1 MQGSTVMLQCWWRER
16 EREREVGRDVFPLQS
31 SAVAQ
36 CPVLVTMLHFTSY
49 QIISLFSPV
58 RNQPGG
64 PNSVAAF
71 RPEEWGH
78 KTWMDS
84 RGGGGGVISK

>member
-1 MQGSTVMLQCWWRER
+1 MFGGER
-16 EREREVGRDVFPLQS
+16 EGRGMCFLYSPV
-31 SAVAQ
+31 Q